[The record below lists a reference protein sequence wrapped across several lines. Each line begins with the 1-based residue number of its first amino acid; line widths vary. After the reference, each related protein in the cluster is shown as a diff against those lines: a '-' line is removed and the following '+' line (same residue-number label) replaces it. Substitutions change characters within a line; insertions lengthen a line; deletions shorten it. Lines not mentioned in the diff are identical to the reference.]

1 MPPYEA
7 LYGRR
12 CRTPLCW
19 FQDGEALTVG
29 PELLQRT
36 TEKIKLIQDRMKA
49 TQSRQKSYADKRRR
63 PLEFEE
69 GDHVFLRVTPT
80 TGVGRAI
87 KMRKLT
93 PKFLGPYQILKKIG
107 PVAYEIALPP
117 RLAKL
122 HNIFHVSQLRKYIPD
137 PKHVLEVDEIQVKEN
152 LTMDVGPVRILDVQ
166 MKKLRGK
173 DIRTVKVLWN
183 EDTQEMTWELEE
195 FMIKEYP
202 YLFCK

>member
-1 MPPYEA
+1 
-7 LYGRR
+7 
-12 CRTPLCW
+12 
-19 FQDGEALTVG
+19 
-29 PELLQRT
+29 
-36 TEKIKLIQDRMKA
+36 
-49 TQSRQKSYADKRRR
+49 
-63 PLEFEE
+63 
-69 GDHVFLRVTPT
+69 
-80 TGVGRAI
+80 
-87 KMRKLT
+87 MRKLT

-117 RLAKL
+117 GLANL

-137 PKHVLEVDEIQVKEN
+137 PKHVLEVDEIQAREN
-152 LTMDVGPVRILDVQ
+152 LTMKVGPVRILDVQ

-202 YLFCK
+202 YLLC